1 MNVRQMI
8 KRSPLA
14 HLATLAFRAR
24 TVAGFE
30 WQQLRRSFGWLVSS
44 REYTNF
50 TYDLT
55 TENVAEM
62 AWFVAA
68 VTGIGFDE
76 SFGYIE
82 ELHDDQ
88 ALLDHLR
95 RAVNDSPLRR
105 VMDSEPR
112 FGRRA
117 AWYAIVRATR
127 PRHVVETGVD
137 KGLGSCVLAAAL
149 LRNADE
155 GHVGRLTALDINP
168 DAGALIG
175 GKYASV
181 VDLHYGD
188 SIAMLASS
196 ASPVDLFL
204 HDSDHRYEYQSAE
217 YQAVAA
223 SLTEDSLVMSDHG
236 GLALSDFAR
245 SSGRRFLVFREDPAD
260 HWSSGCVLGVAM
272 CVPEFAMVDPD
283 HDRLNIEGEG

>member
-1 MNVRQMI
+1 MTVRQMI

-14 HLATLAFRAR
+14 HLATLASRAR
-24 TVAGFE
+24 IVAGFE
-30 WQQLRRSFGWLVSS
+30 WQQLRRSCGWLIRS

-55 TENVAEM
+55 TENIAEM

-82 ELHDDQ
+82 ELHNDQ
-88 ALLDHLR
+88 ALLHHLR
-95 RAVNDSPLRR
+95 RAVTDSPLRR

-112 FGRRA
+112 YGRRA

-168 DAGALIG
+168 DAGALIS

-181 VDLHYGD
+181 VDLRYGD
-188 SIAMLASS
+188 SIAMLA
-196 ASPVDLFL
+196 AFVSPVDLFL
-204 HDSDHRYEYQSAE
+204 HDSDHRYKHQLAE

-245 SSGRRFLVFREDPAD
+245 SSGRRLLVFREDPAD
-260 HWSSGCVLGVAM
+260 HWSPGCVLGVAM
-272 CVPEFAMVDPD
+272 CVPEVAMVDPD
-283 HDRLNIEGEG
+283 HDRPNIEVPR

>member
-14 HLATLAFRAR
+14 NLATLAFRAR

-30 WQQLRRSFGWLVSS
+30 WQQLRRSCGWLVSS

-76 SFGYIE
+76 SFRYIE

-95 RAVNDSPLRR
+95 RAVTNSPLRR

-112 FGRRA
+112 YGRRA

-181 VDLHYGD
+181 VDLRYGD
-188 SIAMLASS
+188 SIAMLA
-196 ASPVDLFL
+196 ASTSTVDLFL
-204 HDSDHRYEYQSAE
+204 HDSDHRYEHESAE

-223 SLTEDSLVMSDHG
+223 SLTQDSLVMSDHG

-245 SSGRRFLVFREDPAD
+245 SNGRRVLVFREDPAD
-260 HWSSGCVLGVAM
+260 HWSPGGVLGVATR
-272 CVPEFAMVDPD
+272 VPEVAMVDPD
-283 HDRLNIEGEG
+283 HDRPNIEALR

>member
-30 WQQLRRSFGWLVSS
+30 WQQLRRSCGWLVSS

-82 ELHDDQ
+82 ELHNDQ

-95 RAVNDSPLRR
+95 RAVTDSPLRR

-260 HWSSGCVLGVAM
+260 HWSSGCVLGVAT
-272 CVPEFAMVDPD
+272 CVPEVAMVSRITTD
-283 HDRLNIEGEG
+283 